1 MYALQIPASRF
12 LQRCFA
18 AFETPS
24 HVFFVTEYLKGGDL
38 FFHLTRR
45 VDATAV
51 SSINAGFSEKEAK
64 ILLSEVVLGLVHMHK
79 HNFIHCDI
87 KVENIMLDA
96 RGHVKLIDFGLAA
109 EISKPEEPVSPIG
122 SLIYMAPELLTKG
135 NTGERVL
142 PTQVEKCLLFFFG
155 IKINSP
161 ARHSYKKNVASL
173 ARI

>member
-135 NTGERVL
+135 NYRRTSAPHTSREMPLVL
-142 PTQVEKCLLFFFG
+142 FRYQDKFTCPSFL
-155 IKINSP
+155 
-161 ARHSYKKNVASL
+161 
-173 ARI
+173 